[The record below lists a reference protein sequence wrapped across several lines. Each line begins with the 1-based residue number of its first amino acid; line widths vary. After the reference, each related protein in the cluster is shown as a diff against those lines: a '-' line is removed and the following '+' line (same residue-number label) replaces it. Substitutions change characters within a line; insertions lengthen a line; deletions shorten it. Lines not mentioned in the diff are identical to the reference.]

1 MKALK
6 TQWKNKEFAK
16 CYLFFGTEMYLIK
29 EYEAALMKAILAEG
43 AELMNHDIL
52 SERNAT
58 AAAIM
63 DAAETFPFLN
73 EKRLVTVRNSD
84 LFHKA
89 GRKEE
94 AERLKAFLADLPE
107 TTCLLFIEE
116 KVEKTNGLYKAV
128 VKHGQAVEF
137 KKPTEKDLT
146 IWVRKKG
153 REYGILLSDAVA
165 GLFLQTVE
173 NSMENI
179 DSELRKLAA
188 YKGEEKEVAPAD
200 IRAVC
205 TASLEAKVFDLVRA
219 VAEKKPEKAL
229 MLYRNLLSVKE
240 SPYMVLS
247 LITRQFRLILQ
258 TLLFSLN
265 GLHNDAI
272 ADKLEIRDFAVR
284 EYQRQSKRFPAAGW
298 KQALRDCLETDL
310 AIKTGKMA
318 EETAVELL
326 LMKYSTLEW
335 KNTK

>member
-1 MKALK
+1 
-6 TQWKNKEFAK
+6 
-16 CYLFFGTEMYLIK
+16 
-29 EYEAALMKAILAEG
+29 
-43 AELMNHDIL
+43 
-52 SERNAT
+52 
-58 AAAIM
+58 
-63 DAAETFPFLN
+63 
-73 EKRLVTVRNSD
+73 
-84 LFHKA
+84 
-89 GRKEE
+89 
-94 AERLKAFLADLPE
+94 
-107 TTCLLFIEE
+107 
-116 KVEKTNGLYKAV
+116 
-128 VKHGQAVEF
+128 
-137 KKPTEKDLT
+137 
-146 IWVRKKG
+146 
-153 REYGILLSDAVA
+153 
-165 GLFLQTVE
+165 
-173 NSMENI
+173 MENI

-188 YKGEEKEVAPAD
+188 YKGEEKEVVPAD

>member
-1 MKALK
+1 MKELK
-6 TQWKNKEFAK
+6 KQWKNNEFAR
-16 CYLFFGTEMYLIK
+16 CYLFFGTETYLIK
-29 EYEAALMKAILAEG
+29 EYEAALTKAILAEG

-52 SERNAT
+52 TEKNAT

-84 LFHKA
+84 FFQKV

-94 AERLKAFLADLPE
+94 GERLKAFLADLPE
-107 TTCLLFIEE
+107 TTCLVFIEE

-137 KKPTEKDLT
+137 KKPTEKDLAT
-146 IWVRKKG
+146 WVRRKS
-153 REYGILLSDAVA
+153 RENGIVMSDAVI

-173 NSMENI
+173 HSMENI

-200 IRAVC
+200 ITAVC

-219 VAEKKPEKAL
+219 MTEKKPEKAL
-229 MLYRNLLSVKE
+229 AMYRNLLSMKE

-247 LITRQFRLILQ
+247 LITRQFRLILE
-258 TLLFSLN
+258 TMLFSLS

-284 EYQRQSKRFPAAGW
+284 EYQRQSRRFPTAGW

-335 KNTK
+335 KSNR